1 MYIYQ
6 LKATFNVRIRSRGV
20 LKRSTTPYLRSGC
33 TMELDPLPFCC
44 SRLPVDGFDEVPKTC
59 SNWAGV
65 NPCSGMTLALPFW
78 VNIMRMMISASLIRP
93 WEKNQRGDSS
103 RNLHYEQSETASYKC
118 RVRSII
124 LVVYEHVHAHK
135 FENRLS

>member
-59 SNWAGV
+59 SNSRV
-65 NPCSGMTLALPFW
+65 KIIFTL
-78 VNIMRMMISASLIRP
+78 
-93 WEKNQRGDSS
+93 
-103 RNLHYEQSETASYKC
+103 EQIATFNSNNELCK
-118 RVRSII
+118 
-124 LVVYEHVHAHK
+124 L
-135 FENRLS
+135 